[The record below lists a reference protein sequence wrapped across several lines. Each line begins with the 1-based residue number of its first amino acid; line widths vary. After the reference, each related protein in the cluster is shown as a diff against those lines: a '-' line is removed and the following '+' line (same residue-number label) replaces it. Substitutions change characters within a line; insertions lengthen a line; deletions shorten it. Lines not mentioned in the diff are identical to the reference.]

1 MPLLWVAADIV
12 TLKTM
17 AGLLTEGYVEDQS
30 AQRKAVESPSS
41 VNIVCNILS
50 FLDASPMTLFQGPPE
65 NEAERDSFYRENL
78 ESLISC
84 VVAADES
91 VRRLATGVAKHLFA
105 SESVLAT
112 LRGFKGIKS
121 QEFRTDFWRLT

>member
-1 MPLLWVAADIV
+1 
-12 TLKTM
+12 M

-30 AQRKAVESPSS
+30 AQRKAAESPSS

-65 NEAERDSFYRENL
+65 NGSEQDLFYRENL
-78 ESLISC
+78 ESLVSC

-91 VRRLATGVAKHLFA
+91 VRRLATGVAKRLFA
-105 SESVLAT
+105 RESVLAK
-112 LRGFKGIKS
+112 LRSCKGIKS